1 MLSQIR
7 SGSNDFVARKGR
19 SLMSLEEDYL
29 ACAHEAAKASS
40 TAEATTVE
48 AITDP
53 RVGTRQY

>member
-19 SLMSLEEDYL
+19 SLMSLDEDYL

-53 RVGTRQY
+53 